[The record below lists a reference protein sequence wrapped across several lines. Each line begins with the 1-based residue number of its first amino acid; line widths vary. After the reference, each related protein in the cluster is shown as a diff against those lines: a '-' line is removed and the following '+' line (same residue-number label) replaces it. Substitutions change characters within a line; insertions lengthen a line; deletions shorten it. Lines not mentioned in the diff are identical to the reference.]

1 VNLGRRL
8 GDVAMRSATRPALVG
23 ETGTLTYDELERCI
37 GTAAAGLHAR
47 GVGRGDRVAL
57 LLPNGP
63 AFVAA
68 FVGVLRIGAVAVPL
82 NMLLAKPEIEARVE
96 ISGARLLVADEREL
110 EGSTA
115 PVGSFAEADSGDA
128 AVVLFTSGTS
138 GKPKGA
144 ILTHGGLAA
153 AAGNAAGALRLGTDD
168 VVLGAAPFSH
178 VLGLATG
185 VVATLL
191 SGGAIAVVRR
201 FQPEETLELMTQTRT
216 TILLGVPT
224 MLIGLCDAART
235 ASELPPVRIAHVG
248 GASVPV
254 EVARDFEHT
263 FGGEVYE
270 GYGLTELSGIA
281 TTYVSGQT
289 RKTGSVGFP
298 LGRTEL
304 RIVSLDGEGLPAGEI
319 GEVQLRGPSVIP
331 GYWQDAQAT
340 AEAIDAGGWLATGDV
355 GYVDHE
361 GYLFLVDRKKELII
375 RGGYNVYPREVEEV
389 LYEHPDVLEAAV
401 VGVPD
406 ERLGEEVAALVV
418 PRPGAAPDPDEL
430 RAWTKGRLAA
440 YKYPRV
446 VVVVDDLP
454 RGPSGKILKRAID
467 REALVQADHDS

>member
-1 VNLGRRL
+1 MNLGRRL
-8 GDVAMRSATRPALVG
+8 GDVATRSATRPALVG
-23 ETGTLTYDELERCI
+23 ETGTLTYTELERRI
-37 GTAAAGLHAR
+37 GIAAASLHAQ
-47 GVGRGDRVAL
+47 GIGPGDRVAL

-68 FVGVLRIGAVAVPL
+68 FLGVLRIGAVAVPL
-82 NMLLAKPEIEARVE
+82 NVLLARPEIEARIE
-96 ISGARLLVADEREL
+96 ISGASLLVDDEREL
-110 EGSTA
+110 EHSTELL
-115 PVGSFAEADSGDA
+115 GSFSEAESGGA

-144 ILTHGGLAA
+144 ILTHGGLGAA
-153 AAGNAAGALRLGTDD
+153 ADNAAGALRLGPED

-191 SGGAIAVVRR
+191 SGSAIAVVRR
-201 FQPEETLELMTQTRT
+201 FQPEATLELMTQTRT

-235 ASELPPVRIAHVG
+235 AAELPPVRIAHVG
-248 GASVPV
+248 GASVPLQ
-254 EVARDFEHT
+254 VARDFERT

-281 TTYVSGQT
+281 TTYVGGQL
-289 RKTGSVGFP
+289 RKTGSVGLP
-298 LGRTEL
+298 LGGTEL
-304 RIVSLDGEGLPAGEI
+304 RIVALDGDPLPAGEI

-331 GYWQDAQAT
+331 GYWEDAQAT
-340 AEAIDAGGWLATGDV
+340 AEAIDADGWLATGDV
-355 GYVDHE
+355 GYVDDE

-389 LYEHPDVLEAAV
+389 LYAHPEVLEAAV
-401 VGVPD
+401 VGVPHD
-406 ERLGEEVAALVV
+406 RLGEEVAALVV
-418 PRPGAAPDPDEL
+418 PRPGTSLDPDEL
-430 RAWTKGRLAA
+430 RAWAKERLAA
-440 YKYPRV
+440 YKYPRI

-467 REALVQADHDS
+467 REALVRTDHGP

>member
-8 GDVAMRSATRPALVG
+8 GDVAERTATRPALVG
-23 ETGTLTYDELERCI
+23 ESGTLTYDELERRI
-37 GTAAAGLHAR
+37 GTAAGNLHAR
-47 GVGRGDRVAL
+47 GIGPGDRVAL

-68 FVGVLRIGAVAVPL
+68 FLAVVRIGAVAVPL
-82 NMLLAKPEIEARVE
+82 NMLLAKPEIEARIE
-96 ISGARLLVADEREL
+96 ISGVSLLVDDEREL
-110 EGSTA
+110 ESSPA
-115 PVGSFAEADSGDA
+115 PFNSFADAADGDA

-144 ILTHGGLAA
+144 ILTHGSLAA
-153 AAGNAAGALRLGTDD
+153 AAANAAGALRLGPED

-185 VVATLL
+185 VIATLL
-191 SGGAIAVVRR
+191 SGSAIAVVRR
-201 FQPEETLELMTQTRT
+201 FHAEETLELMSRTRT

-224 MLIGLCDAART
+224 MLIALCDAART
-235 ASELPPVRIAHVG
+235 VTELPPVRIAHVG

-254 EVARDFEHT
+254 EVARNFERT

-281 TTYVSGQT
+281 TTYVSGQR
-289 RKTGSVGFP
+289 RKAGSVGFP
-298 LGRTEL
+298 LGGTEL
-304 RIVSLDGEGLPAGEI
+304 RIVSLDGEALPTGGI
-319 GEVQLRGPSVIP
+319 GEAQLRGPSVIP
-331 GYWQDAQAT
+331 GYWQDPQAT
-340 AEAIDAGGWLATGDV
+340 AEAIDGDGWLATGDV
-355 GYVDHE
+355 GYVDDE

-389 LYEHPDVLEAAV
+389 LYEHPDLLEVAV
-401 VGVPD
+401 VGVPHD
-406 ERLGEEVAALVV
+406 RLGEEVAALVV
-418 PRPGAAPDPDEL
+418 PRPGAAPAPDEV
-430 RAWTKGRLAA
+430 RAWAKARLAA

-454 RGPSGKILKRAID
+454 HGPSGKILKRAID
-467 REALVQADHDS
+467 RAALVRHVS

>member
-1 VNLGRRL
+1 
-8 GDVAMRSATRPALVG
+8 MG
-23 ETGTLTYDELERCI
+23 ETGNLTYAELEQRI
-37 GTAAAGLHAR
+37 AVAAANLHAR
-47 GVGRGDRVAL
+47 GVGPGDRVAL

-63 AFVAA
+63 AVVAA
-68 FVGVLRIGAVAVPL
+68 FFAILRLGAVAVPL
-82 NMLLAKPEIEARVE
+82 NILLAPPEVEARLEIAGSSLLIDDENALDDAVKPLDSFSEVE
-96 ISGARLLVADEREL
+96 HDD
-110 EGSTA
+110 
-115 PVGSFAEADSGDA
+115 P

-144 ILTHGGLAA
+144 ILTHGGIAA
-153 AAGNAAGALRLGTDD
+153 AADNAAGALRLGPED

-185 VVATLL
+185 VVATLF
-191 SGGAIAVVRR
+191 SGSAIAVVRR
-201 FQPEETLELMTQTRT
+201 FQPEETLELMTRTRT

-224 MLIGLCDAART
+224 MLIALCDAART
-235 ASELPPVRIAHVG
+235 AAELPPIRIAHVG
-248 GASVPV
+248 GASVPI
-254 EVARDFEHT
+254 EVARDFERT

-298 LGRTEL
+298 LGGTEL
-304 RIVSLDGEGLPAGEI
+304 RIVSLDGEVLPAGEI

-331 GYWQDAQAT
+331 GYWHDAQAT
-340 AEAIDAGGWLATGDV
+340 AEAIDTDGWLATGDV
-355 GYVDHE
+355 GYVDDE

-401 VGVPD
+401 VGVPHD
-406 ERLGEEVAALVV
+406 RLGEEVAALVV
-418 PRPGAAPDPDEL
+418 PRPGAAPAPDVL
-430 RAWTKGRLAA
+430 RAWAKERLAA

-467 REALVQADHDS
+467 RTALET